1 MRAAR
6 MARPEILV
14 EAGWLLYLKISN
26 RAARPALGRRAG
38 TRNHRLRPTGL
49 QAIY

>member
-14 EAGWLLYLKISN
+14 EAGWLLYLKP
-26 RAARPALGRRAG
+26 RPRPAQPRQAG
-38 TRNHRLRPTGL
+38 ASNYRLRPTGL

>member
-14 EAGWLLYLKISN
+14 EAGWVLYLKP
-26 RAARPALGRRAG
+26 R
-38 TRNHRLRPTGL
+38 RPTGSAPAGRRIEL
-49 QAIY
+49 PPAADRLAGDLL

>member
-1 MRAAR
+1 MRATR

-14 EAGWLLYLKISN
+14 EAGWLLYLKP
-26 RAARPALGRRAG
+26 RAARPAQRRQAG
-38 TRNHRLRPTGL
+38 ASNYRLRPTGL